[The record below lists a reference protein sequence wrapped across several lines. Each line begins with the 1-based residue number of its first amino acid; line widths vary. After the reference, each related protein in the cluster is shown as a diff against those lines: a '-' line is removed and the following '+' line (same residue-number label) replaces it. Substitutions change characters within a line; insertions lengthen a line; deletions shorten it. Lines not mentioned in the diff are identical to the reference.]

1 MCWNHSEYSLG
12 VFRTIINRFTN
23 FTDTLLGIQ
32 YYHCYPNEVKES
44 VHYLSQD
51 EYEKEVKIKNHLM
64 KFFLQGRLKFDDN
77 NDGDVT
83 LESICDRLFSINDTY
98 YTHYVGKCDFEILMK
113 DLHHRVIVNLNN
125 GTHESPKD
133 VIYSFEKLVWWTFE
147 RFVHLRLPFYV
158 WNPKSE
164 VFCH

>member
-23 FTDTLLGIQ
+23 FKDKLFGIQ
-32 YYHCYPNEVKES
+32 YYHYYPNEVKES
-44 VHYLSQD
+44 VHNLSQD

-77 NDGDVT
+77 NDGDIT

-113 DLHHRVIVNLNN
+113 DLHHRVIVN
-125 GTHESPKD
+125 
-133 VIYSFEKLVWWTFE
+133 
-147 RFVHLRLPFYV
+147 
-158 WNPKSE
+158 
-164 VFCH
+164 